1 MKLNPGGSCSFFAI
15 LKFMICI
22 KSDAKNYGRTRDYH
36 ERRSTDPAFKN
47 IKNYSIEPNS
57 IKHIHQK
64 LIKIRKNQPGCNLIQ
79 KAVVIRFRSDD
90 QQSIKY
96 L

>member
-1 MKLNPGGSCSFFAI
+1 
-15 LKFMICI
+15 MICI
-22 KSDAKNYGRTRDYH
+22 KSEAKNYGRTREYRK
-36 ERRSTDPAFKN
+36 RRSTDPAFKN

-79 KAVVIRFRSDD
+79 KAVVIGFRSDD
-90 QQSIKY
+90 QQSIKHI
-96 L
+96 